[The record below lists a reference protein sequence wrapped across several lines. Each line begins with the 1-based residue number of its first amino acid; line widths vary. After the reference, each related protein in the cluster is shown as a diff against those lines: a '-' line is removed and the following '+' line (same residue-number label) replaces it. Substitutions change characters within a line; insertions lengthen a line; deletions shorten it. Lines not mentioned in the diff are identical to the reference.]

1 MIKKKCKECGTLI
14 DPHSQEYCEIC
25 HGNYGWWYTCDKHQ
39 DIIFRNEVKECP
51 VCRAEAAQPEPT
63 TAKVEVSRIS
73 IHAGGKFQSKQQLI
87 NEKRAQQLIN
97 EKRALYEKQEAAQTT
112 KIDKE
117 PSVKCQCDHCF
128 ELIVFKAKDQGS
140 SVSCP
145 YCKLKTKLEVK
156 EQSEL
161 TAVTDKIVTE
171 KSNIELVD
179 KSGELLSVKIK
190 TEIGRGAL
198 SRFGEDSQFLTDLQ
212 FTLDR
217 KGVDWIVTPNQKST
231 NDTLLNGKTITSVA
245 TLKDGDELGVG
256 SEAKKI
262 NKLPLKVRIKRLS

>member
-14 DPHSQEYCEIC
+14 DPYSQEYCEIC

-63 TAKVEVSRIS
+63 TAKVEVSGIS
-73 IHAGGKFQSKQQLI
+73 IHAGGKFQSK
-87 NEKRAQQLIN
+87 QQLIN

-198 SRFGEDSQFLTDLQ
+198 SRFGEDSRFSSDLQ

-217 KGVDWIVTPNQKST
+217 KGVDWIVIPNRESKHE
-231 NDTLLNGKTITSVA
+231 TLLNRKAITSVQ
-245 TLKDGDELGVG
+245 TLKDGDVLGVG
-256 SEAKKI
+256 SEAKNV